1 VDSHKDKVFF
11 CAVFLFP
18 YFREWGKMSCLVN
31 FGYSR
36 FYVPIGGKVTVIS
49 GGADSKL
56 CIASGIEI
64 V

>member
-1 VDSHKDKVFF
+1 
-11 CAVFLFP
+11 
-18 YFREWGKMSCLVN
+18 MSCLVN

-56 CIASGIEI
+56 CIASGVEI